1 MRRFVPL
8 FLFTALLSLACN
20 EDLMPPE
27 PDPGEEMV
35 LAAYEAAAGICAPS
49 ATAGPP
55 HAHGAGRRSYSLT
68 FELCDTDANVGL
80 NWTDGWW
87 GGWISSSRTHSTR
100 VHARFRCAHSTGW
113 HLPSF
118 IRKWWKD
125 AGAKVESGSI
135 TVSALVNGASG
146 PSVEVSCP

>member
-1 MRRFVPL
+1 MRRFAPL
-8 FLFTALLSLACN
+8 FLILFAVACN
-20 EDLMPPE
+20 DDIMPPE

-35 LAAYEAAAGICAPS
+35 QGLAAYEAAAGICAPS
-49 ATAGPP
+49 GTASPP
-55 HAHGAGRRSYSLT
+55 HTHGAGRRSYSLT
-68 FELCDTDANVGL
+68 FELCDTNTSVGL
-80 NWTDGWW
+80 NWTAGWD

-125 AGAKVESGSI
+125 AGAKVESGPI

-146 PSVEVSCP
+146 PSVEVSCS